1 MLMVIEVVRPSSV
14 YVDESIQDDK
24 EAARKLYAVTA
35 YIASFESWIK
45 AEEEWQRILAAYDI
59 SAFHATDFLGRWG
72 EFRNDWVNDK
82 RNQFMERLCA
92 VAAEHTILG
101 VGCGITDQDYE
112 AALPDSLRDEWRSPY
127 NFCVYGMLS
136 LIRSL
141 DANSRFS
148 LPKPLYFL
156 FDNRPKFEGEALRL
170 YREYQGRYDPEE
182 KLFGDVAF
190 GSRLK
195 YKPLQIAD
203 LLVHVVNRRFK
214 EMARAVPPEESKMK
228 KPLDI
233 LMRRGN
239 VFISFPTKELM
250 QEYQEFAQRSPLQ
263 A

>member
-1 MLMVIEVVRPSSV
+1 MVIEVVRPNHA
-14 YVDESIQDDK
+14 YVDESVQDDK
-24 EAARKLYAVTA
+24 DAARQLYAVTA

-45 AEEEWQRILAAYDI
+45 AEEEWQEILGAYGI

-72 EFRNDWVNDK
+72 EFRNDWDNDK

-92 VAAEHTILG
+92 VAAEQTILG
-101 VGCGITDQDYE
+101 VGCGITEQDYDYE
-112 AALPDSLRDEWRSPY
+112 AALPKSLRDEWRSPY

-148 LPKPLYFL
+148 LPTPLYFL
-156 FDNRPKFEGEALRL
+156 FDNKPKFEGEALRL
-170 YREYQGRYDPEE
+170 YRDYQSRCDPHE
-182 KLFGDVAF
+182 KLFGDIAF

-203 LLVHVVNRRFK
+203 LLVHIINRRFK
-214 EMARAVPPEESKMK
+214 EMARAIPPEQSKMK

-250 QEYQEFAQRSPLQ
+250 QEYQEFAQRTPLRS
-263 A
+263 